1 MLLLTLIVIAGQLL
15 LACSLVYNEY
25 PILET
30 YRNEVPAYVEDKLLS
45 VGIVVYEN
53 YASIK
58 STVGK
63 NFNIGDY
70 TAKKGNTLC
79 DPNLANTPSIYGSG
93 TGFIIESNQFVTA
106 YHVPEILLGEQ
117 NFGVDSKTVKKL
129 RIIFNFR
136 QKKTGVLED
145 QTVYDVKD
153 IVRQNEDEDWIVLRT
168 TKGFTHRHAKLEL
181 AKAIPPAGTPVYVLG
196 HPLGMPLRYAEGVL
210 AESDANQIAVVT
222 SGFAGN
228 SGSPVITKDGKVV
241 GLFASYDDGDNNA
254 NDFVKKGTCYA
265 LTITSVQNPVFVK
278 GPAAKTIRRNRR
290 DLKTEAV

>member
-15 LACSLVYNEY
+15 LACSLVYDEY

-30 YRNEVPAYVEDKLLS
+30 YGKAVPDYVEDKLLS

-106 YHVPEILLGEQ
+106 YHVPEILLGE
-117 NFGVDSKTVKKL
+117 NIAVDSKTVKKL

-145 QTVYDVKD
+145 QTVYDVD
-153 IVRQNEDEDWIVLRT
+153 GIVRQNKKEDWIVLRT
-168 TKGFTHRHAKLEL
+168 TKGFTHKTAKLAL

-228 SGSPVITKDGKVV
+228 SGSPVITKDGEVV
-241 GLFASYDDGDNNA
+241 GLFASYADGNNNA
-254 NDFVKKGTCYA
+254 NDFVKKGKCYA
-265 LTITSVQNPVFVK
+265 LTITSVNNHVFVK
-278 GPAAKTIRRNRR
+278 GPAAKTIRRDWR